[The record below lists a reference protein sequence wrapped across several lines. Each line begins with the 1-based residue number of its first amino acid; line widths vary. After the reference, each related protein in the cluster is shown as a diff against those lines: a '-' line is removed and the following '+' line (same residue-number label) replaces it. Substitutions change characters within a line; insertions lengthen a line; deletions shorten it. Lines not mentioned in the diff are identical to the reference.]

1 MINYKQLAKIK
12 NALCILCFWLFSTI
26 GFSQTKTITIQAT
39 NTPLGTIIK
48 SIEQQTGY
56 RIIYNSNKVDVS
68 KLYTLNVT
76 NSDLENALK
85 TLLNN
90 SDISYALINSQILL
104 TDKKDK
110 NTSNSRLI
118 KGKVLSASDQFPL
131 SGAMVVIKGK
141 NIGAMTDI
149 DGQFI
154 YTINGENINDI
165 ELEAS
170 YLGMKSK
177 TQIVGNAT
185 EFTFFLEED
194 ISELREVVITSS
206 YGTKKL
212 KEEVVGSISTVDP
225 ATISKEQ
232 PAVTFDELLEGQVAG
247 VLVEVNPQLGEAA
260 KIDIRGQ
267 GSLTPLNN
275 NAVGTSTQPLIIVDG
290 IIMSEET
297 GIDGNSFFDLGDGL
311 LSENILNPL
320 ARVGIEDIESFN
332 ILKDAAAVGL
342 YGADAANGVII
353 ITTKSGKKGKL
364 RYSASA
370 QTGIN
375 TSFNGLKYLSGE
387 EYQKVLNA
395 YYTNSGNPS
404 SVQPW
409 NGVNTNW
416 FDLLNT
422 TGIFSRVNFG
432 VSGGKGHWNYR
443 ANVGYQHTDET
454 QKENSYEKLNT
465 SFSADYRKDKFGF
478 SLRLSPSL
486 TTKENPNTLYA
497 YALPPT
503 LSPYDANGD
512 YTYFE
517 TYGNPVAVSK
527 QNMSD
532 SKTLAVLGSLKLDYD
547 VLDNLKFST
556 LFGIDAS
563 NKDEDKFFSGLN
575 GSGNFNDGS
584 KGRRMIRARD
594 TRKWNWNASLAY
606 NTQFAEN
613 HAFDALLGIET
624 RSERV
629 DFSYEIGRGFAIFD
643 SPQPIITA
651 EQQDYEQDYSEYTG
665 RSGFAQLNYNFAKK
679 YFFLVNFRVDQSSA
693 FGDDNDTA
701 LNGGIGASWNI
712 SNEPF
717 LKKSKFVDFLR
728 LRTSYGRTGNSRIG
742 SYRALGLYTRQNNGY
757 NGLDYANL
765 SSAPNPNLGWE
776 VNKKFNVGLDFN
788 FLQKFKITTDFFRD
802 NIEEQITS
810 RGIII
815 ESGFSN
821 AQINGANMY
830 NQGIE
835 FSLNADWVKT
845 KNFSWD
851 TNFNFTKIENKVT
864 DLVGLGSAFSTAEVA
879 RAQTIGF
886 PTSAIWGYNFIGI
899 DPATGRELYNIDGN
913 IYDASTVASTF
924 DNTNWGVIGD
934 SQPDFYGG
942 LNNSFNFNSFTL
954 RVIMSYSYGADMLVD
969 RNIYDNY
976 RVLVNRNINANV
988 FEDAWQNQG
997 DQAIYPIIS
1006 SNNRIISNSTKYLF
1020 DTSHIKLKS
1029 VNLTYNFPVNNYR
1042 LPLKTLSFFLN
1053 GSNLHYWFKDKS
1065 PKGKNGVAEFRN
1077 TYPEMRTFT
1086 IGINTTF

>member
-1 MINYKQLAKIK
+1 M
-12 NALCILCFWLFSTI
+12 S
-26 GFSQTKTITIQAT
+26 
-39 NTPLGTIIK
+39 TIIK

-56 RIIYNSNKVDVS
+56 RIIYNSNKVDVT
-68 KLYTLNVT
+68 KRFTLNVT
-76 NSDLENALK
+76 DSKLEDALNSLLK
-85 TLLNN
+85 D
-90 SDISYALINSQILL
+90 SDIAYALISSQILL
-104 TDKKDK
+104 TDKKEK
-110 NTSNSRLI
+110 ETTNSRLI
-118 KGKVLSASDQFPL
+118 KGKVLSAADQFPL

-141 NIGAMTDI
+141 SIGAMTDI
-149 DGQFI
+149 DGNFI
-154 YTINGENINDI
+154 YTIKGENINNV

-170 YLGMKSK
+170 YLGMKSQTK
-177 TQIVGNAT
+177 TIGSAS
-185 EFTFFLEED
+185 EFTFYLEED
-194 ISELREVVITSS
+194 ISELTEVVITSS

-225 ATISKEQ
+225 DNISKEQ

-267 GSLTPLNN
+267 GSLTPLNS

-290 IIMSEET
+290 IILSEET
-297 GIDGNSFFDLGDGL
+297 GIDGNSFFDLGDGI

-353 ITTKSGKKGKL
+353 ITTKSGEKGKL
-364 RYSASA
+364 RYTASA

-375 TSFNGLKYLSGE
+375 TAFNGLKYLSGE
-387 EYQKVLNA
+387 EYQTVLNS
-395 YYTNSGNPS
+395 YYTNSGNS
-404 SVQPW
+404 GSVQPW
-409 NGVNTNW
+409 NGVNTDW

-422 TGIFSRVNFG
+422 TGIFSRLNFG
-432 VSGGKGHWNYR
+432 VSGGKGNWNYR
-443 ANVGYQHTDET
+443 ANVGYQHTNET
-454 QKENSYEKLNT
+454 QKENSYKKLNT
-465 SFSADYRKDKFGF
+465 SFSADYKKDKFGL

-486 TTKENPNTLYA
+486 TNKENPNTLYA

-503 LSPYDANGD
+503 LSPYDVNGE

-527 QNMSD
+527 QNISD
-532 SKTLAVLGSLKLDYD
+532 SKTFALLGSLKLDYD
-547 VLDNLKFST
+547 VLHNLKLST

-606 NTQFAEN
+606 NTQFAEKHN
-613 HAFDALLGIET
+613 FDALLGIEA
-624 RSERV
+624 RSEKV
-629 DFSYEIGRGFAIFD
+629 DFSYEIGRGFTIYD

-651 EQQDYEQDYSEYTG
+651 EQQDYEIDYTEYAG
-665 RSGFAQLNYNFAKK
+665 RSGFAQVNYNYAKK
-679 YFFLVNFRVDQSSA
+679 YFFLANFRVDQSSA

-701 LNGGIGASWNI
+701 LNGGLGVSWNI
-712 SNEPF
+712 SNEGF

-802 NIEEQITS
+802 NIEQQITS
-810 RGIII
+810 RDIII
-815 ESGFSN
+815 ESGFSS
-821 AQINGANMY
+821 AQINGASMY

-835 FSLNADWVKT
+835 FSLNADWFKN

-851 TNFNFTKIENKVT
+851 TNFNFTKIKNRIT

-879 RAQTIGF
+879 RSQTIGY

-899 DPATGRELYNIDGN
+899 DSATGRELYNIDGN
-913 IYDASTVASTF
+913 IYDSSTVASQF
-924 DNTNWGVIGD
+924 DNTDWVPIGD

-942 LNNSFNFNSFTL
+942 LNNSFKLNNFTL
-954 RVIMSYSYGADMLVD
+954 RIIMSYTYGADMLVD

-976 RVLVNRNINANV
+976 RILVNRNINANV
-988 FEDAWQNQG
+988 YEDAWQNQG
-997 DQAIYPIIS
+997 DQAVYPIIS

-1029 VNLTYNFPVNNYR
+1029 VNLTYNFPVNNYK
-1042 LPLKTLSFFLN
+1042 LPLKTLSFFVN

-1065 PKGKNGVAEFRN
+1065 PKNKNGVAEFRN

-1086 IGINTTF
+1086 LGINTTF